1 MDRNVSS
8 LGLAGCLPFERPGA
22 ILEGSSEAF
31 RFASPLLLRRW
42 ADETK
47 SLCFGK
53 AAGAKRVAMF
63 LNGGQEGHKFGDL
76 KQGEGGCSREKE
88 GIARA
93 EQIENETKSG
103 EGGKRGKKRGKVRC
117 AEVCCVVALPARLRR
132 YVPTR
137 RAPPRC
143 RAGLQLALDVD
154 AGVTTLPFQF

>member
-53 AAGAKRVAMF
+53 AAGAKRVAVF

-76 KQGEGGCSREKE
+76 KQGEWRLQQGKGGDSSSRTNRK
-88 GIARA
+88 
-93 EQIENETKSG
+93 
-103 EGGKRGKKRGKVRC
+103 
-117 AEVCCVVALPARLRR
+117 
-132 YVPTR
+132 
-137 RAPPRC
+137 
-143 RAGLQLALDVD
+143 
-154 AGVTTLPFQF
+154 